1 MKRIFAA
8 VAVLT
13 CLASVAI
20 AMGSTTKVPTS
31 DQIQAQQAE
40 ALAREATQKVG
51 SPAITNFTEK
61 KLVRWLYELR
71 DEPNYRTY
79 SYIMTM
85 TGKLIKICDSVGY
98 GINTSVQFS
107 NPEKVVANTRSSTYG
122 SVFGTLPQA
131 EPNGLFMPE
140 GLAATYIM
148 CVDAK
153 NDDVKAVYVE
163 PEVIVSP
170 FPLSF
175 E

>member
-1 MKRIFAA
+1 MKRLVLFTTALATALTLAA
-8 VAVLT
+8 CKPEAKP
-13 CLASVAI
+13 AS
-20 AMGSTTKVPTS
+20 S

-40 ALAREATQKVG
+40 KLAREAAQKVG
-51 SPAITNFTEK
+51 APAITNFTEK

-79 SYIMTM
+79 SYMVTM
-85 TGKLIKICDSVGY
+85 TGDLIKICDSVGY
-98 GINTSVQFS
+98 GINASIQFS
-107 NPEKVVANTRSSTYG
+107 NPDKIVANSRSSTYG

-140 GLAATYIM
+140 GLAATYVM
-148 CVDAK
+148 CVDEE

-170 FPLSF
+170 IKLDW
-175 E
+175 

>member
-1 MKRIFAA
+1 MKRFIITAFAVTC
-8 VAVLT
+8 VAS
-13 CLASVAI
+13 AGI
-20 AMGSTTKVPTS
+20 AMGESQGVPDS
-31 DQIQAQQAE
+31 DRIQAQQAE
-40 ALAREATQKVG
+40 ALAREAAQKVG
-51 SPAITNFTEK
+51 APAITNFTEK

-79 SYIMTM
+79 SYLVTI

-107 NPEKVVANTRSSTYG
+107 NPEKVAHQKSASGG
-122 SVFGTLPQA
+122 SFGTLPQA

-148 CVDAK
+148 CVDAA

-170 FPLSF
+170 FPLVF

>member
-1 MKRIFAA
+1 MKRFIIAIIAA
-8 VAVLT
+8 T
-13 CLASVAI
+13 CLASVAV
-20 AMGSTTKVPTS
+20 AMGSAQKVPSS

-40 ALAREATQKVG
+40 KLAREATQKVG
-51 SPAITNFTEK
+51 APAITNFTEK

-85 TGKLIKICDSVGY
+85 VGKLIKICDSVGY

-107 NPEKVVANTRSSTYG
+107 NPEKVVHQRIGNGG
-122 SVFGTLPQA
+122 SFGTLPQA

-148 CVDAK
+148 CVDAA

-170 FPLSF
+170 FPLNF
-175 E
+175 D